1 MLLTG
6 NLLCR
11 RICKTLSRVCKVS
24 ACKIF
29 CMIQCYSLNSC
40 DGPHGAA
47 ADKLPAGQLSAPQ
60 PSQLKHQLESV
71 LRFITARHDLL
82 EEKNHNDCVFPV
94 LGVSVVFVRSGMP
107 AQPVPAHCPAWQ
119 IPYRPLREAGRAE

>member
-11 RICKTLSRVCKVS
+11 RICKTLSRVCKVL

-29 CMIQCYSLNSC
+29 CMMQCYCLNSC

-47 ADKLPAGQLSAPQ
+47 ADKLPAGQLSYKKKP
-60 PSQLKHQLESV
+60 QLKHQLESV
-71 LRFITARHDLL
+71 LHFITARYDLL
-82 EEKNHNDCVFPV
+82 GKNNDDSVFPTAGSQCGPC
-94 LGVSVVFVRSGMP
+94 GVRNAWP
-107 AQPVPAHCPAWQ
+107 ACASSLPSLADSLQA
-119 IPYRPLREAGRAE
+119 IKGSREA